1 MKKHS
6 FSIKPF
12 CIQVTVLMMISLSVQ
27 TSAADEDLQRGMR
40 IMNQGLALLQQKQY
54 SAATDKFLY
63 CLEFGHLFGI
73 KFSDIQRSFLI
84 THLKEAVNSCADSH
98 RKAMK
103 TYRNLLRKARDFT
116 IHPNEMG
123 VLAETGTLLDAE
135 NELIATYDAML
146 EARPG
151 HAMLAS
157 MTDEVFN
164 LLYDS
169 RRYETI
175 ARHLDLVKRA
185 EKEMDI
191 YNGLEGGMLRSYAK
205 DGFVHQFLKY
215 AEIYTSLGQK
225 EKSNRIKM
233 MIDRLTGISK

>member
-1 MKKHS
+1 MKNK
-6 FSIKPF
+6 IYNKTPY
-12 CIQVTVLMMISLSVQ
+12 CILTAILMLLPLSVRASADDDSEKGGLIMQ
-27 TSAADEDLQRGMR
+27 TGVSLM
-40 IMNQGLALLQQKQY
+40 QQKKY
-54 SAATDKFLY
+54 SAAADKFLHL
-63 CLEFGHLFGI
+63 LEFGHLYG
-73 KFSDIQRSFLI
+73 SDFAKSQRSFLI
-84 THLKEAVNSCADSH
+84 GYIKWTV
-98 RKAMK
+98 KACPDCRRRVLK
-103 TYRNLLRKARDFT
+103 TYGNLLRKARDFT

-123 VLAETGTLLDAE
+123 VLAETGTLLSAE

-157 MTDEVFN
+157 MTDEIFN

-175 ARHLDLVKRA
+175 VCYLDLVQRA
-185 EKEMDI
+185 EKEMDT

-205 DGFVHQFLKY
+205 DGLIHQFLKY
-215 AEIYTSLGQK
+215 VAIYTSLGRK
-225 EKSNRIKM
+225 ENSNRIKM